1 MTAPEDHLKGEQR
14 DAYLALKSLFEGYG
28 LGSLAPKILDYVQQ
42 GYGSDTITILLQR
55 TDEYKK
61 RFAAN
66 EARRAKNLP
75 VLSPQ
80 EYLATEQSYRQLMR
94 ASGLPPGFYDS
105 PDDFTNFIA
114 ADVSPTEMKTR
125 IDLAVQ
131 ATELADPYTKQ
142 ALQSMGL
149 NSGSLTAYFLD
160 PKRATTLIQ
169 KQLATAQ
176 VGAEALRNKLTFNQQ
191 RAEQIALAGVTP
203 DEAREGYGQIAGFLS
218 DVQRL
223 GQIYGEQ
230 YGQDTAE
237 AEVFF
242 GEGAAANQRKRLASR
257 ERGQFSGATGTARSG
272 LAVQRQT

>member
-1 MTAPEDHLKGEQR
+1 MTTVEEELKGEQR
-14 DAYLALKSLFEGYG
+14 DAYLALKTLFEGYG
-28 LGSLAPKILDYVQQ
+28 LGTLAPKILEYVQQ

-66 EARRAKNLP
+66 ELRRSKGMP

-94 ASGLPPGFYDS
+94 ASGLPAGFYDN

-114 ADVSPTEMKTR
+114 ADVSPTEIKTR

-131 ATELADPYTKQ
+131 ATELADPWTKQ
-142 ALQSMGL
+142 ALQQMGL
-149 NSGSLTAYFLD
+149 PTGSLTAYFLD

-176 VGAEALRNKLTFNQQ
+176 VGGAALENNLMFNQQ
-191 RAEQIALAGVTP
+191 RAEQIAMLGTTP
-203 DEAREGYGQIAGFLS
+203 EQTRQGYGQIAQFLG
-218 DVQRL
+218 DATKL

-230 YGQDTAE
+230 YGQSEAE

-242 GEGAAANQRKRLASR
+242 NEGAASNQRKRLASR

-272 LAVQRQT
+272 LAVKRQS